1 MSVASPSQPAQL
13 RRDAPSPIKPH
24 FPASEASSTT
34 ELPAET
40 LIAVSTSVV
49 PATANISAH
58 TLEVPPPVAHVA
70 TPQVGSKSVARVSPR
85 NDLAYSTGDA
95 AGYSLMVGLGETYF
109 SAFALAIG
117 TGQTFAGLL
126 ATLPQLAGAML
137 QLAAPWGVKKLGSQ
151 RRWMVTFVSLQ
162 AVSMLLLPFASYF
175 TGGVAGLLV
184 FLAVTLYWGAGLA
197 TGPVWNTW
205 IEEIVPRQMRTNYF
219 ACRARIGQFCTL
231 LGFVAGGVALQLGK
245 ANAWVLTAFCGIF
258 LIAAACRFG
267 SAWCLSRQRDSR
279 KGGLQER
286 RVRIGHFFQK
296 KHAKTA
302 GEVGGRLVLYLLA
315 VQMVV
320 QISGPYFTP
329 YMLKDLLGKDPLAYF
344 NYVVLI
350 GICFLGKVLAMP
362 AWGRYAAK
370 VGPKRLLL
378 AGGIAIVPIS
388 GLWIFSG
395 YFSGWQMRLP
405 IYAGYAQFDWIIT
418 GELLYLWCVQL
429 LSGVCWA
436 AYELAMALMFFEAI
450 PRQSRTSVLAIYN
463 FGNALTLVV
472 GSLIGAAIMT
482 VMHESHE
489 AYLTLFGLSSV
500 LRLATLGLLLI
511 PGKKAS
517 SDAQA
522 IGK

>member
-1 MSVASPSQPAQL
+1 MSVASPSRPV
-13 RRDAPSPIKPH
+13 RRDAPSSTKPH
-24 FPASEASSTT
+24 FPA
-34 ELPAET
+34 
-40 LIAVSTSVV
+40 
-49 PATANISAH
+49 
-58 TLEVPPPVAHVA
+58 LEVPPAAGSPTAELPPVA
-70 TPQVGSKSVARVSPR
+70 PQQAERVSPR

-95 AGYSLMVGLGETYF
+95 ASYSLMVGLGETYF

-126 ATLPQLAGAML
+126 ATLPQLAGSLL
-137 QLAAPWGVKKLGSQ
+137 QLASPWGVKKLGSQ
-151 RRWMVTFVSLQ
+151 RRWIVTFVSLQ
-162 AVSMLLLPFASYF
+162 AASLLLLPIASF
-175 TGGVAGLLV
+175 FSGGMAGLMV
-184 FLAVTLYWGAGLA
+184 FLAVTLYWGSGLA

-205 IEEIVPRQMRTNYF
+205 IEEIVPPNMRTNYF
-219 ACRARIGQFCTL
+219 ACRARVGQFCTL
-231 LGFVAGGVALQLGK
+231 LGFIAGGVALQVGK
-245 ANAWVLTAFCGIF
+245 ANAWVLAAFCGIF
-258 LIAAACRFG
+258 FLASACRFV

-279 KGGLQER
+279 KGSLVER

-329 YMLKDLLGKDPLAYF
+329 YMLKDLLGDDPLKYL

-362 AWGRYAAK
+362 AWGRYAMA

-395 YFSGWQMRLP
+395 YFNVWQTTLP
-405 IYAGYAQFDWIIT
+405 INLYFARFDWVIT
-418 GELLYLWCVQL
+418 GELLFLFCIQL
-429 LSGVCWA
+429 LSGIAWA

-463 FGNALTLVV
+463 FGNALALVV

-482 VMHESHE
+482 ALHESHG
-489 AYLTLFGLSSV
+489 AYLTLFGLSSI

-511 PGKKAS
+511 PAKKA
-517 SDAQA
+517 AA
-522 IGK
+522 